1 MDISNEQRTT
11 ISPAEPNDA
20 DRERMSAMSSQS
32 SPFESYRSEYLGLT
46 GEDTR
51 ERRTINSH

>member
-11 ISPAEPNDA
+11 FSPAEPSDA

-32 SPFESYRSEYLGLT
+32 SPLESYRSEYLGLT
-46 GEDTR
+46 GEDTP
-51 ERRTINSH
+51 ERTINPH